1 MPIGAK
7 QILGGLADP
16 VAEIV
21 SDVPEII
28 DAADGGQDRQYL
40 TFGRIIRQ
48 SEDGIKHKNK
58 SDTDPVGASLL
69 RAAFRRWSLT
79 ITRVY
84 WLNAAHLRPSSERRP
99 EQARSY
105 RIYVRFKTRD
115 GA

>member
-1 MPIGAK
+1 VPIGAK

-58 SDTDPVGASLL
+58 SDTDPVGAGLPAKAVYQSTSLL
-69 RAAFRRWSLT
+69 NDEPQSPASRLLQAIAAC
-79 ITRVY
+79 
-84 WLNAAHLRPSSERRP
+84 
-99 EQARSY
+99 
-105 RIYVRFKTRD
+105 
-115 GA
+115 